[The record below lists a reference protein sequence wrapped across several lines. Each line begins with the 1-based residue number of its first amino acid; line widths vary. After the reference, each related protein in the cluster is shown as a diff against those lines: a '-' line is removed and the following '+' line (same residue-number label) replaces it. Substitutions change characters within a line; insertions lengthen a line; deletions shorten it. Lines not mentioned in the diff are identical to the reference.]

1 MRMARPDAARSGPT
15 GKLRRDNFTFADELQ
30 VRNYFF
36 EFFRFRTLRLL
47 LSVIKFAPSRT
58 ARGALKRPRK
68 FYPPLGFSKPDVL

>member
-47 LSVIKFAPSRT
+47 LSVIKFAPS
-58 ARGALKRPRK
+58 
-68 FYPPLGFSKPDVL
+68 